1 MNFDYLNDLNPE
13 QQKAVVHTAGP
24 LLIVAGA
31 GTGKTKTLTYR
42 ILHLIKQGVP
52 AESILAITFTNKAA
66 TEMRERIAK
75 LLGDHRT
82 VPMMKTFHGLG
93 VYILRRFYA
102 QAGIRKEFVI
112 LDTADTMRLIKECM
126 EELSID
132 PKQNDPR
139 TVRSIISN
147 AKNGG
152 KSVLDFEGE
161 IYNATTDIAVR
172 IWRLFE
178 TKKKA
183 EHAFDFDDLLVVT
196 KNLLETNTSVR
207 ETLQKQFTHI
217 HIDEYQ
223 DTNQVQYEIAKIL
236 AGDDHNICAVGD
248 TDQNIYSW
256 RGANIKNMMH
266 FEKDFPGTITIVLE
280 QNYRSTGN
288 ILSVADAIITKNTA
302 RIAKTLR
309 TEKSDGESI
318 GVYVGMNETQ
328 EANLVASHVQDL
340 LQKNIPATE
349 IAILFRTHFQSRAL
363 EEAFLHHEIPYQVL
377 GVKFFERKEIKDL
390 VAYIRASLNPESL
403 SDIKRVINEPK
414 RGIGKV
420 ALVKIMSGLARE
432 LSGTA
437 GNGYRDFQM
446 ILNDIRECSAT
457 KMPSDVVRFAMH
469 RSGMFTAYASGSAD
483 EKERLETMEELV
495 TYALRYD
502 EMPLGDGI
510 LQMIEDISLLSEQD
524 NMRDDRP
531 AVRLMTVHA
540 AKGLEFDY
548 VFVTG
553 MEQGLFPH
561 AGYDQKKGKEEQE
574 EERRLF
580 YVAVTRARERLYLS
594 YAYSRTIY
602 GQQNFNAPSEF
613 LADIPTNLLE
623 YMDTGDVPEEPL
635 KTVYLEW

>member
-1 MNFDYLNDLNPE
+1 MNSDYLNDLNTE
-13 QQKAVVHTAGP
+13 QRQAVVHTDGP

-31 GTGKTKTLTYR
+31 GTGKTKTLMYR
-42 ILHLIKQGVP
+42 ILHLIRQGVP

-66 TEMRERIAK
+66 AEMRERLQK
-75 LLGDHRT
+75 LLGDHRSM
-82 VPMMKTFHGLG
+82 PMMKTFHGLG
-93 VYILRRFYA
+93 VYVLRRFYQEA
-102 QAGIRKEFVI
+102 KLRKEFVI
-112 LDTADTMRLIKECM
+112 MDTTDTMRLIKDCM

-132 PKQNDPR
+132 PKQYDPR
-139 TVRSIISN
+139 TIRSVISN
-147 AKNGG
+147 AQNAGKN
-152 KSVLDFEGE
+152 VFDFESE
-161 IYNATTDIAVR
+161 IYNTTADYAVR
-172 IWRLFE
+172 IWKLYE
-178 TKKKA
+178 TKKQA
-183 EHAFDFDDLLVVT
+183 EHALDFDDLLVKT
-196 KNLLETNTSVR
+196 KQLLESNAIVR
-207 ETLQKQFTHI
+207 ATLQKQFKYI

-256 RGANIKNMMH
+256 RGANIKNMLN
-266 FEKDFPGTITIVLE
+266 FERDFPGTITIILE
-280 QNYRSTGN
+280 QNYRSTAN

-309 TEKSDGESI
+309 TDKSAGSTVK
-318 GVYVGMNETQ
+318 VYVGLNETG
-328 EANLVASHVQDL
+328 EATLVAQEIKKIL
-340 LQKNIPATE
+340 NTGAPATD

-363 EEAFLHHEIPYQVL
+363 EEACLHHEIPYHVL

-390 VAYIRASLNPESL
+390 VSYIRASVNPDSI

-414 RGIGKV
+414 RGLGKV
-420 ALVKIMSGLARE
+420 ALLKILSGQAGE
-432 LSGTA
+432 LSGSA
-437 GNGYRDFQM
+437 ANSYREFQM
-446 ILNDIRECSAT
+446 IINDIRTLCFE
-457 KMPSDVVRFAMH
+457 KIPSEAVRFALH
-469 RSGMFTAYASGSAD
+469 RSGMFTAYTNGTAD

-502 EMPLGDGI
+502 ELPVGEGI
-510 LQMIEDISLLSEQD
+510 LQMLEDISLLSEQD
-524 NMRDDRP
+524 NIRDDRP
-531 AVRLMTVHA
+531 AVKLMTVHA
-540 AKGLEFDY
+540 AKGLEFNY

-580 YVAVTRARERLYLS
+580 YVAVTRAREQLYLS
-594 YAYSRTIY
+594 YAYSRTVY

-613 LADIPTNLLE
+613 LSDIPDILLE
-623 YMDTGDVPEEPL
+623 YQENDAPDEPL